1 MKQAFKSL
9 VLASVLVLF
18 AVGCST
24 SAPFRIPEGQTLK
37 VTDRTVVLNNDGVWK
52 TSPFFW
58 STAGGAPYRLID
70 KDGNIVRQGKL
81 KTQFRA
87 ASIFWPP
94 FALIYWPMGL
104 NRDGFDMTKPG
115 DGYQV
120 TDYAAP
126 GATAPAVHQAAPAA
140 AAPVQ
145 ESAIKKHPAK
155 KKK

>member
-9 VLASVLVLF
+9 VLASVLAVF

-37 VTDRTVVLNNDGVWK
+37 VTDRTVVLNNEGVWK

-70 KDGNIVRQGKL
+70 KDGNIVRQGKI

-104 NRDGFDMTKPG
+104 NKDGFDMTKPG

-120 TDYAAP
+120 VDYPAP
-126 GATAPAVHQAAPAA
+126 GVVPGASHSTVAPAA
-140 AAPVQ
+140 PIQ
-145 ESAIKKHPAK
+145 ESTVKKPAK

>member
-1 MKQAFKSL
+1 MRVLKSL
-9 VLASVLVLF
+9 VLAAAFSIL

-24 SAPFRIPEGQTLK
+24 TAPFRIPAGNTVK
-37 VTDRTVVLNNDGVWK
+37 VTDRTVVVDENGEWK

-58 STAGGAPYRLID
+58 SVAGGAPYRMMD
-70 KDGNIVRQGKL
+70 ANGNIVRQGKL
-81 KTQFRA
+81 KTNFRA

-104 NRDGFDMTKPG
+104 NKQGYDLTKPA

-120 TDYAAP
+120 IDWASPAAAP
-126 GATAPAVHQAAPAA
+126 

-145 ESAIKKHPAK
+145 EATVHSTPQEAKKEIKKNK